1 MVHVVDAAFYH
12 VARVGV
18 ETPFGATGEV
28 LDAAFKSEFKLLL
41 SGEEGEGVFGISCA
55 HIEEH
60 SVVQYAVPTQGTHGV
75 APGDGCVETGLC
87 AVKAENVF
95 AEVSR

>member
-1 MVHVVDAAFYH
+1 MVHVVDAAFDD

-18 ETPFGATGEV
+18 EAPFGTSGEV

-41 SGEEGEGVFGISCA
+41 SGEEGEGVFGIRCA
-55 HIEEH
+55 HVEEH
-60 SVVQYAVPTQGTHGV
+60 AVIQDAVPTQGAHGV
-75 APGDGCVETGLC
+75 APRDGGVETGLC
-87 AVKAENVF
+87 AVKAEYVF